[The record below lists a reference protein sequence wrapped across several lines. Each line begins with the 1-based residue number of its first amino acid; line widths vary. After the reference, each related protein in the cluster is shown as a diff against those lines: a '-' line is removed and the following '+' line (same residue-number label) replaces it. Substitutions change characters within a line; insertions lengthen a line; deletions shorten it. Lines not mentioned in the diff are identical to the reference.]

1 MTSLLPSCLLSVLGF
16 FRKSLKFNFSPPS
29 THPQLANTPLSP
41 FIHKKVTW
49 PLNDFLLRHW
59 FISFYPSY
67 SVQLTCI
74 EERAK
79 GEGAVLLVKWEV
91 EDVQVTDAGHPHRFV
106 IHNATVIRHICREA
120 VRGLI
125 HIHAKWQKWGQASV

>member
-1 MTSLLPSCLLSVLGF
+1 MTSLLPSCLLSILGF
-16 FRKSLKFNFSPPS
+16 FRKFLKLNFSPPS

-41 FIHKKVTW
+41 FIHKKLTW
-49 PLNDFLLRHW
+49 PPECFFVAPLVDL
-59 FISFYPSY
+59 IYPSY
-67 SVQLTCI
+67 SLQLTCI

-106 IHNATVIRHICREA
+106 IHNTTIIRHICREA

-125 HIHAKWQKWGQASV
+125 HIHAKWQEWGQASV